1 MREWFDSLAPRERL
15 MVVGGAVAVGLM
27 LFWGL
32 VLAPLGSSV
41 TKLADRVEAKRDLIV
56 WMQQVAP
63 RIKSAGP
70 GGEPGGSDG
79 EGSLV
84 VLIDR
89 SARSAGLGG
98 ALTRNQPVGEDGIRV
113 QLRDASFDSL
123 TRWLVQLKTG
133 SGLALDSASIE
144 RGGADGTV
152 NASLVLRQPG

>member
-15 MVVGGAVAVGLM
+15 MVVAGAIVVGLM

-32 VLAPLGSSV
+32 VMAPLGNGV
-41 TKLADRVEAKRDLIV
+41 TRLGERVDAKRDLLV

-63 RIKSAGP
+63 RIKAAGAGAGEGP
-70 GGEPGGSDG
+70 GA

-84 VLIDR
+84 VLVDR

-113 QLRDASFDSL
+113 QLKDASFDSMA
-123 TRWLVQLKTG
+123 RWLVQLRGTN
-133 SGLALDSASIE
+133 GLILDSASIE
-144 RGGADGTV
+144 RGAATGTV

>member
-15 MVVGGAVAVGLM
+15 MVVAGAIAVGLM

-32 VLAPLGSSV
+32 VMAPLGNSV
-41 TKLADRVEAKRDLIV
+41 TRLGERVDAKRDLLV

-63 RIKSAGP
+63 RIKAVSPGAGEAS
-70 GGEPGGSDG
+70 GA

-84 VLIDR
+84 VLVDR

-113 QLRDASFDSL
+113 QLKDASFDSMA
-123 TRWLVQLKTG
+123 RWLVQLRG
-133 SGLALDSASIE
+133 ANGLILDSASIE
-144 RGGADGTV
+144 RGAATGTV